1 MKKMNLLVMSLVSA
15 AALSFT
21 SCSSNDDLDDN
32 KAGQEKVDGFY
43 MTLTVQTPNASGT
56 RTSVLKDTENAT
68 TGEAAIKTG
77 TLYLVDKDNKI
88 VFSEDLKDLTWSG
101 AVNGENGSTTQQD
114 GKKTFEIKVP
124 AVEAGQTYH
133 VYFLAGN
140 NKPAGG
146 MDFAATNNNFFTA
159 TKSFAY
165 PFAND
170 DNFAMFNQNDA
181 QVNGNGYSVKFIQ
194 ANNNKQNPAKVTYT
208 SADGNTTKKDAAIK
222 VERVVA
228 RIDAPTSNS
237 TVLAEAPANA
247 SAALKVAMKDAKE
260 KVEKIELTNY
270 AISNLANK
278 SYVMQTWSA
287 DNKLLIPEGFSYY
300 QPTADFGGDYDYKNG
315 GFTTTEATEKNYVFE
330 NNSTT
335 DPTTMYFEYKV
346 TLKNDKFKID
356 ADFKD
361 GTFYRYNN
369 VIYTSFAQIFE
380 DYKDV
385 TNLFG
390 EGKNAGTMKA
400 ELEDAK
406 KVETGQEVKDVE
418 TKLSEFRQKYHIEV
432 FNEGKTYYKQVIKDN
447 HIGYANAIQRNSIYR
462 LKVNN
467 IFNVGAQVPNGKP
480 TENDFY
486 YLNVTVTVNPW
497 VLNNQDVNLQ

>member
-21 SCSSNDDLDDN
+21 SCSDSEDLAND

-43 MTLTVQTPNASGT
+43 MTLTVQSPNASGT

-77 TLYLVDKDNKI
+77 TLYLVDDEGKI
-88 VFSEDLKDLTWSG
+88 AFSELLSGLDWSG
-101 AVNGENGSTTQQD
+101 AVGKGESVTQKD
-114 GKKTFEIKVP
+114 GNKTFEIKVP
-124 AVEAGQTYH
+124 QVEAGKTYH
-133 VYFLAGN
+133 VYFLAGS
-140 NKPAGG
+140 NKPADG
-146 MDFAATNNNFFTA
+146 MNFAATNKNVFTA
-159 TKSFAY
+159 TSKFAN

-181 QVNGNGYSVKFIQ
+181 QVNGNGYTVKFIQ
-194 ANNNKQNPAKVTYT
+194 ANNNKQNPAKVNYT
-208 SADGNTTKKDAAIK
+208 KDGKSTTTNAPIK

-237 TVLAEAPANA
+237 TVLAEAPADA

-278 SYVMQTWSA
+278 SYVMQTWGA

-300 QPTADFGGDYDYKNG
+300 QPTADFGGDYNYKNG
-315 GFTTTEATEKNYVFE
+315 GFTTTEETEKNYVLE
-330 NNSTT
+330 NNSTEN
-335 DPTTMYFEYKV
+335 PTSMYFEYKV
-346 TLKNDKFKID
+346 TLKDYSG
-356 ADFKD
+356 ADFND
-361 GTFYRYNN
+361 NDGDNAGTFYRYNN
-369 VIYTSFAQIFE
+369 VIYTSFAKIFE
-380 DYKDV
+380 DYADVADLFAKGMTADKMKD
-385 TNLFG
+385 
-390 EGKNAGTMKA
+390 
-400 ELEDAK
+400 ELK
-406 KVETGQEVKDVE
+406 KVINDED
-418 TKLSEFRQKYHIEV
+418 KLAEFRQKYNIEV
-432 FNEGKTYYKQVIKDN
+432 FKGGKTYYKQVIKDN

-480 TENDFY
+480 TENDYY

>member
-21 SCSSNDDLDDN
+21 SCSDSEDLAND

-43 MTLTVQTPNASGT
+43 MNLTVQSPNASGT
-56 RTSVLKDTENAT
+56 RTSVLDPTENAT
-68 TGEAAIKTG
+68 AGEAAIKTG

-88 VFSEDLKDLTWSG
+88 VFSKDLTELNWSG
-101 AVNGENGSTTQQD
+101 AVNGENGSTTPKQD
-114 GKKTFEIKVP
+114 GNQTFEIKVP
-124 AVEAGQTYH
+124 AVEAGQTYR
-133 VYFLAGN
+133 VYFLAGS

-146 MDFAATNNNFFTA
+146 MDFAATSNNFFTA
-159 TKSFAY
+159 AENSFAS

-170 DNFAMFNQNDA
+170 NNFAMFNQNDA
-181 QVNGNGYSVKFIQ
+181 QVNGNGYSVTFIQ
-194 ANNNKQNPAKVTYT
+194 ANNNLQNPAKVTYT

-260 KVEKIELTNY
+260 KVKSIELTNY

-278 SYVMQTWSA
+278 SYVMQTWNSSA
-287 DNKLLIPEGFSYY
+287 LVIPSDKEGFSYI
-300 QPTADFGGDYDYKNG
+300 QPTAAFGGTFDYNDG
-315 GFTTTEATEKNYVFE
+315 GFTTTKDTKVNYVFE

-335 DPTTMYFEYKV
+335 APTTMYFEYQIK
-346 TLKNDKFKID
+346 LDGSKFTGD

-380 DYKDV
+380 DYADV
-385 TNLFG
+385 ANLFG
-390 EGKNAGTMKA
+390 ANMDADKMKA
-400 ELEDAK
+400 ELQKVINDED
-406 KVETGQEVKDVE
+406 
-418 TKLSEFRQKYHIEV
+418 KLAEFRKTHNIEV
-432 FNEGKTYYKQVIKDN
+432 FKGGKTYYKQVIKDK
-447 HIGYANAIQRNSIYR
+447 HIAGIIQRNSIYR
-462 LKVNN
+462 LTVNN
-467 IFNVGAQVPNGKP
+467 IFNVGAQVPNGTP
-480 TENDFY
+480 TENEFY
-486 YLNVTVTVNPW
+486 YINVTVSVNPW
-497 VLNNQDVNLQ
+497 VLNSYDVDLQ

>member
-21 SCSSNDDLDDN
+21 SCSSNDDLDGN
-32 KAGQEKVDGFY
+32 AGQEKVDGFY
-43 MTLTVQTPNASGT
+43 MTLTVQSPNASGT
-56 RTSVLKDTENAT
+56 RTSVLDPTENAT
-68 TGEAAIKTG
+68 AGEAAIKNG
-77 TLYLVDKDNKI
+77 TLYLVDDKNNI
-88 VFSEDLKDLTWSG
+88 AFHEDLSKLDWSG
-101 AVNGENGSTTQQD
+101 DVKDDASKKKDGS
-114 GKKTFEIKVP
+114 KTYEIKVP
-124 AVEAGQTYH
+124 QVEEGKTYR

-140 NKPAGG
+140 NKPAAE
-146 MDFAATNNNFFTA
+146 MDFAATNKNVFTA
-159 TKSFAY
+159 TSKFAD

-181 QVNGNGYSVKFIQ
+181 QVNGNGYSVKFIK

-208 SADGNTTKKDAAIK
+208 SADGNTTQKDAAIK

-278 SYVMQTWSA
+278 SYVMQTWNSSA
-287 DNKLLIPEGFSYY
+287 LVIPSDKEGFSYI
-300 QPTADFGGDYDYKNG
+300 QPKTAFGGDYDYKNG
-315 GFTTTEATEKNYVFE
+315 GFTTTATKVNYVFE
-330 NNSTT
+330 NNST
-335 DPTTMYFEYKV
+335 DNPTSMYFEYKV
-346 TLKNDKFKID
+346 TLKNEKFEGD

-361 GTFYRYNN
+361 DAKNAGTFYRYNN
-369 VIYTSFAQIFE
+369 VIYTSFYQIFK
-380 DYKDV
+380 DYADV
-385 TNLFG
+385 ANLFG
-390 EGKNAGTMKA
+390 EGM
-400 ELEDAK
+400 DAK
-406 KVETGQEVKDVE
+406 KMKEELMKVINDED
-418 TKLSEFRQKYHIEV
+418 KLAEFRHTYNIEV
-432 FNEGKTYYKQVIKDN
+432 FKGGKTYYKQVIKDK
-447 HIGYANAIQRNSIYR
+447 HIAGIIQRNSIYR

-467 IFNVGAQVPNGKP
+467 IFNVGAQVPNGNP
-480 TENDFY
+480 TENEFY

-497 VLNNQDVNLQ
+497 VLNNQDVDLQ